1 MLNVLLKRGVLLGGT
16 LALLGGCASIPV
28 TSDFNPNMT
37 GNTCHTFAFLQ
48 EHSPHVDQPAAFGNP
63 MNAERL
69 RQAVEANL
77 TAKGM
82 QHAADH
88 SEAECMVGYAMG
100 TRQVMDQFYGS
111 FGLGSGFG
119 YGRYGFGGFGGYG
132 GYGGFGYDGPF
143 VRNETRIAVDLFDA
157 KSRAP
162 IWHGAVSQN
171 VSELTGPDAAA
182 KINAATAAIFS
193 KFPGTSVPIVVPAAP
208 ATKPGATS

>member
-1 MLNVLLKRGVLLGGT
+1 MLNSVVGRGVLLGSA
-16 LALLGGCASIPV
+16 LAWLCGCASVPV

-88 SEAECMVGYAMG
+88 SEAQCMVGYAMG
-100 TRQVMDQFYGS
+100 TRQVMDQFYGG

-119 YGRYGFGGFGGYG
+119 YGHRGFGGF
-132 GYGGFGYDGPF
+132 GGFGYDGPF

-171 VSELTGPDAAA
+171 ISELTGPDAAA

-193 KFPGTSVPIVVPAAP
+193 KFPGTSIPNAAP
-208 ATKPGATS
+208 AVPATTTKPGATT